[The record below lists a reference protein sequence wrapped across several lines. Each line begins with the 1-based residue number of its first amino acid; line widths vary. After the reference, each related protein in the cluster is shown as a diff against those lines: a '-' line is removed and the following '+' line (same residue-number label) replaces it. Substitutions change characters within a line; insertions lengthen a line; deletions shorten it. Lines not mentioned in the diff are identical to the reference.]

1 MEITLDKKSNTEGLI
16 KIKLT
21 EGDYQPIVEEKVKD
35 FAKKANIKGFRP
47 GKVPPGVIRRMYGKS
62 ILVEEI
68 NQLLSDKISDYIRE
82 NKIKILGD
90 PLPNQEK
97 SMAIDWDAQKD
108 FEFEY
113 QIGFIEDFTYDLS
126 DKVKIKAYKIEI
138 SDKDVDS
145 TIENMTYRYGT
156 ETEPD
161 TSEDGDLLEGLL
173 EHPGSDFR
181 REKAR
186 VVIGNVEKK
195 EKKKFIGISAGAT
208 VEFDIDKAFP
218 DSDHKRQLV
227 GHAEADTV
235 TGPVR
240 FTVERIT
247 RVVPAAIDQELFD
260 KIFGKDAVKD
270 EEAFRTRVRE
280 SLAEE
285 YNREAKQFTHHL
297 IEDYYIKNT
306 KVELPDE
313 FLKTW
318 LKRSAPDITD
328 DLLENEFKAYRRQLL
343 WDLIKNRIG
352 EDNEIKLEEAEV
364 LERAKQ
370 VIAAQFGGQAI
381 IDQLGDRMDA
391 IAVNYLTNNEGE
403 NYRRLSRQLFEEKVM
418 EFITSKIKISQ
429 KAVSIDE
436 FSKLVRE
443 HTH

>member
-1 MEITLDKKSNTEGLI
+1 
-16 KIKLT
+16 
-21 EGDYQPIVEEKVKD
+21 
-35 FAKKANIKGFRP
+35 
-47 GKVPPGVIRRMYGKS
+47 
-62 ILVEEI
+62 
-68 NQLLSDKISDYIRE
+68 
-82 NKIKILGD
+82 
-90 PLPNQEK
+90 
-97 SMAIDWDAQKD
+97 
-108 FEFEY
+108 
-113 QIGFIEDFTYDLS
+113 
-126 DKVKIKAYKIEI
+126 
-138 SDKDVDS
+138 
-145 TIENMTYRYGT
+145 
-156 ETEPD
+156 
-161 TSEDGDLLEGLL
+161 
-173 EHPGSDFR
+173 
-181 REKAR
+181 
-186 VVIGNVEKK
+186 
-195 EKKKFIGISAGAT
+195 
-208 VEFDIDKAFP
+208 
-218 DSDHKRQLV
+218 
-227 GHAEADTV
+227 
-235 TGPVR
+235 
-240 FTVERIT
+240 
-247 RVVPAAIDQELFD
+247 
-260 KIFGKDAVKD
+260 
-270 EEAFRTRVRE
+270 
-280 SLAEE
+280 LAEE

-429 KAVSIDE
+429 KDVSIDE

-443 HTH
+443 HTHEPTPPTIYYRLIRLLSQEFRLVPVNLFSIFTVKRK